1 MASRRGVSKRPASSE
16 EVECWS
22 QAAAQLN
29 KLSSMLSEHERDD
42 TVGRVHRLLSQ
53 WPTDDTLPSEG
64 FDGVRSLYKKLH
76 TGLSE
81 VKSTAEKDAE
91 AVDDVLER
99 LSVLIALRKA
109 SEAIAP
115 EKRNKRPRGPSP
127 SIPPAATPTASAAPV
142 RSMSITVPP
151 RGSVGPQPTI
161 PFSREPKA
169 RREALAKQLPLQE
182 GRKVAFH
189 PPPNTNKADGAT
201 GGKDEEWILA
211 VVTKCINQDKNRY
224 EVQDPEPQEDGSP
237 GQRYNTTL
245 RAIIPLPDPTAPP
258 DSAAHL
264 SAYPEFAAGSTVM
277 ALYPDTSCFYR
288 AEVIASPRDLNPSGR
303 GAGATKQ
310 PTVPMYKLKFEDD
323 DDQEH
328 MVSAHWVVEWP
339 GRD

>member
-16 EVECWS
+16 ELECWQ
-22 QAAAQLN
+22 QASASLN
-29 KLSSMLSEHERDD
+29 KLSEMLSEHERDD
-42 TVGRVHRLLSQ
+42 TINRVHRLLSG

-64 FDGVRSLYKKLH
+64 IEHVRSLYKKLNSS
-76 TGLSE
+76 LNE
-81 VKSTAEKDAE
+81 VKMTAEKDAE

-109 SEAIAP
+109 SEAIPP

-127 SIPPAATPTASAAPV
+127 SAPTVPPPPPPNPPA
-142 RSMSITVPP
+142 RSMSITLPP
-151 RGSVGPQPTI
+151 RGSVGPQSTI

-189 PPPNTNKADGAT
+189 PPTNTSKADSTAS
-201 GGKDEEWILA
+201 GKDEEWILA

-224 EVQDPEPQEDGSP
+224 EVQDPEPLEDGTP

-245 RAIIPLPDPTAPP
+245 RAIIPLPDANAPP
-258 DSAAHL
+258 DSAMHL
-264 SAYPEFAAGSTVM
+264 NAYPEFPAGSTVM

-288 AEVIASPRDLNPSGR
+288 AEVIGSPRDLNAQGR
-303 GAGATKQ
+303 GGVAKQ
-310 PTVPMYKLKFEDD
+310 PVPFYKLKFEDD

-328 MVSAHWVVEWP
+328 MVQAHSVVEWP

>member
-16 EVECWS
+16 ELECWS
-22 QAAAQLN
+22 QASASLS
-29 KLSSMLSEHERDD
+29 KLSTMLSEHERDD
-42 TVGRVHRLLSQ
+42 TVGRIHRLLSG

-64 FDGVRSLYKKLH
+64 IEHVKTLYKKLNS
-76 TGLSE
+76 GLNE
-81 VKSTAEKDAE
+81 IKATAERDAE
-91 AVDDVLER
+91 AIDDVLER

-109 SEAIAP
+109 SEAIPP
-115 EKRNKRPRGPSP
+115 EKRQKRPRGVSP
-127 SIPPAATPTASAAPV
+127 SAPAVAGTPAPPNPPSRGV
-142 RSMSITVPP
+142 SITVPP
-151 RGSVGPQPTI
+151 RGSVGPQPSI

-189 PPPNTNKADGAT
+189 PPTNTSKSDGAT

-224 EVQDPEPQEDGSP
+224 EVMDPEPQEDGQP
-237 GQRYNTTL
+237 GMKYNTTL
-245 RAIIPLPDPTAPP
+245 RAIIPLPDPNAPA
-258 DSAAHL
+258 DSPTHL
-264 SAYPEFAAGSTVM
+264 NAYPEFPPGSTVM

-288 AEVIASPRDLNPSGR
+288 AEVIAAPKEVAAMTRTAPG
-303 GAGATKQ
+303 KQ
-310 PTVPMYKLKFEDD
+310 STPTYKLKFEDD

-328 MVSAHWVVEWP
+328 LVHAHCVVGWP